1 MPANRPNLMLDE
13 QSFQGLLSAAF
24 IIQEHNDRLKLAGQ
38 TPAESQARLEP
49 EANSICPHCGAPK
62 PAAPNLADGSR
73 CESCGLDEFRPGERL
88 QHNWASMWLMS
99 QEQRLWPERSP
110 EIREGMGKGAP
121 LLDAENN
128 PRAHAAREFAASGNL
143 AFPVAKEVAQEP
155 IAQEET
161 ATIHHRAPRKTALG
175 KATGEGRWILDA
187 TNDYPREGL
196 TPEDLRSEDSD
207 LALQPLQLSGTDDSF
222 AIDAETD
229 ATSDITTDASTDA
242 SDAATSSVIRR
253 LADFRVKLRFHRADL
268 YLGVA
273 VFVAVLALL
282 WPAAGAP
289 RPAALGP
296 WERALVTL
304 GIAEAPAPVVHLR
317 GDPGLAVWVDP
328 HTALYYCPGE
338 EQYGKTADGRFSPQ
352 REAQMDR
359 FEPAGRSACE

>member
-1 MPANRPNLMLDE
+1 MPANRPNLALDE

-24 IIQEHNDRLKLAGQ
+24 TIQEHNDRLKLAGQ
-38 TPAESQARLEP
+38 TPAEPQARLEQ
-49 EANSICPHCGAPK
+49 ANICPHCGAPK
-62 PAAPNLADGSR
+62 PAAPKAAEGSR

-110 EIREGMGKGAP
+110 EIREGIGKRVP
-121 LLDAENN
+121 PLDAESK
-128 PRAHAAREFAASGNL
+128 PRAQAARDFAASGIL
-143 AFPVAKEVAQEP
+143 ALPVAKEVRPEP

-161 ATIHHRAPRKTALG
+161 AIIEQREPGKAALG
-175 KATGEGRWILDA
+175 KAAAKGRWITEA
-187 TNDYPREGL
+187 TDDFPREGL
-196 TPEDLRSEDSD
+196 TRENLTQEELRSEGSD
-207 LALQPLQLSGTDDSF
+207 LAVQPFQLSASEDSY
-222 AIDAETD
+222 A
-229 ATSDITTDASTDA
+229 TDASI
-242 SDAATSSVIRR
+242 S
-253 LADFRVKLRFHRADL
+253 LAGNAPISALQRFGDWHVKLRFHRADL
-268 YLGVA
+268 YLGMA
-273 VFVAVLALL
+273 VFVAALALL

-304 GIAEAPAPVVHLR
+304 GIAEIPAPVVHFQ
-317 GDPGLAVWVDP
+317 GDPSLAVWVDP

-359 FEPAGRSACE
+359 FEPASRSACE

>member
-1 MPANRPNLMLDE
+1 MPANRANLTLDE

-24 IIQEHNDRLKLAGQ
+24 TIQEHNDRLKLAGQ
-38 TPAESQARLEP
+38 ASGEPQAHLEP

-62 PAAPNLADGSR
+62 RATPKPAEGSR

-110 EIREGMGKGAP
+110 EIREGIGKGVP
-121 LLDAENN
+121 PLDAESRL
-128 PRAHAAREFAASGNL
+128 RAQATRDFAASGIL
-143 AFPVAKEVAQEP
+143 ALPFAKEVAPEP
-155 IAQEET
+155 VAQEET
-161 ATIHHRAPRKTALG
+161 TTILHRTHGKSALG
-175 KATGEGRWILDA
+175 KEVLGKAAGKGRWLTEA
-187 TNDYPREGL
+187 TDDFPREDL
-196 TPEDLRSEDSD
+196 TPEDEDLATANSRPEDSD
-207 LALQPLQLSGTDDSF
+207 LAVQPFQLSATDDSF
-222 AIDAETD
+222 P
-229 ATSDITTDASTDA
+229 TDASISID
-242 SDAATSSVIRR
+242 DAATRSVIQRF
-253 LADFRVKLRFHRADL
+253 ADFHVKLRFHRADL

-273 VFVAVLALL
+273 VFVAALALL

-304 GIAEAPAPVVHLR
+304 GIAETPAPVVRLH

>member
-1 MPANRPNLMLDE
+1 MTSVWTVFLPPIAMPANRPNLTLDE

-24 IIQEHNDRLKLAGQ
+24 TIQEHNDRLKLAGQ
-38 TPAESQARLEP
+38 TPAEPQARLEQ
-49 EANSICPHCGAPK
+49 ANICPHCGAPK
-62 PAAPNLADGSR
+62 PAVPKAAEGSR

-99 QEQRLWPERSP
+99 QAQRLWPERSP
-110 EIREGMGKGAP
+110 
-121 LLDAENN
+121 
-128 PRAHAAREFAASGNL
+128 
-143 AFPVAKEVAQEP
+143 
-155 IAQEET
+155 IAQVET
-161 ATIHHRAPRKTALG
+161 AIIQQREPG
-175 KATGEGRWILDA
+175 KAAAEGRWITEA
-187 TNDYPREGL
+187 TDDFPREGL
-196 TPEDLRSEDSD
+196 TQENLTQEELPSEGSD
-207 LALQPLQLSGTDDSF
+207 LAVQPFQLSAFEDSY
-222 AIDAETD
+222 ATD
-229 ATSDITTDASTDA
+229 ATTDASISLDGNA
-242 SDAATSSVIRR
+242 PSSVLQRFT
-253 LADFRVKLRFHRADL
+253 DWHGKLRFHRADL

-273 VFVAVLALL
+273 VFVAALALL

-304 GIAEAPAPVVHLR
+304 GIAEDPAPVVHFQ
-317 GDPGLAVWVDP
+317 GDPSLAVWVDP